1 MKIEGVSS
9 LLVGGSAKPQAAF
22 DAPHFSELLDPRDGG
37 AGRLAQTSE
46 QTVRHAAQQL
56 VASTLVLPVL
66 AQANKDPLKSDLFHG
81 GQAEEMF
88 QSQLDTQMADRITDR
103 SRMPIVDSVYQS
115 IMQQARR
122 GRFSGQRSS
131 PEPKLNIHG

>member
-9 LLVGGSAKPQAAF
+9 LLTRGGAKPQAAW
-22 DAPHFSELLDPRDGG
+22 DGPHFSEVLDPRDGG

-46 QTVRHAAQQL
+46 QTVRQAAQQL

-66 AQANKDPLKSDLFHG
+66 AQAHKDPLRSDLFHG

-88 QSQLDTQMADRITDR
+88 QSQLDTQLADRMMAR
-103 SRMPIVDSVYQS
+103 SRMPIVDSVYRG

-122 GRFSGQRSS
+122 ARFGA
-131 PEPKLNIHG
+131 